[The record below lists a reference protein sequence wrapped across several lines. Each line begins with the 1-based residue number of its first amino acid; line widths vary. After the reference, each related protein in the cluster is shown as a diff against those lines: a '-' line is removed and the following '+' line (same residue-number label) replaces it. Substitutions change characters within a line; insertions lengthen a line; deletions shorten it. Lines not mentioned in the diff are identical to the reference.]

1 MTGEVAA
8 VMGLLGVVHAHL
20 VILICCELDAAASGS
35 EDDEMGRNALAAGG
49 TR

>member
-1 MTGEVAA
+1 
-8 VMGLLGVVHAHL
+8 VMGLFDGVHACL
-20 VILICCELDAAASGS
+20 VIRICCALDAAASGS